1 MKEVSYKKSHTI
13 WLYVYEMPRID
24 KSRET
29 ERKLMVG
36 RDWAGAGAANRYGV
50 SFQDNENILELDSS
64 VVTWASES
72 TKNFTLKRMSLWYVN
87 YISSV
92 KNEVSL
98 LEINPLI
105 IVNNDRWELKRD
117 QEAGKLIRKR

>member
-24 KSRET
+24 KSRER

-36 RDWAGAGAANRYGV
+36 RDWAGDGAANRYGV
-50 SFQDNENILELDSS
+50 SFRDNENILELDSS
-64 VVTWASES
+64 VATWASES
-72 TKNFTLKRMSLWYVN
+72 TKNFSLKRRSLWYVN

-117 QEAGKLIRKR
+117 QEAGKTIRKR

>member
-1 MKEVSYKKSHTI
+1 
-13 WLYVYEMPRID
+13 
-24 KSRET
+24 
-29 ERKLMVG
+29 MVG